1 MKIGKGDL
9 RSQRQRRRDRYRGCP
24 VCGVRGAQCTACGLG
39 AQIVAVYRYASLSH
53 RPLMLDRA
61 DGRGKFPSP
70 KMQGSELIFLGVFVA
85 VLWPVLAGAMIFDR
99 GVKP

>member
-1 MKIGKGDL
+1 MISTLVVYAALSLVIG
-9 RSQRQRRRDRYRGCP
+9 
-24 VCGVRGAQCTACGLG
+24 GL
-39 AQIVAVYRYASLSH
+39 AATYEIWQ

-85 VLWPVLAGAMIFDR
+85 VLWPILAVTMIFDR